1 MKKIFALLFFTQII
15 VSQNLSQYVN
25 PMIGTD
31 GHGHT
36 YPGATVPFGMVQLS
50 PDTRIDGSWDGC
62 SGYHYSD
69 SIIYGFSHTHLN
81 GTGCSDYGDIMLMP
95 TMGEPT
101 FNPKEYSSTFSHQ
114 NEKATAGFYSV
125 KLDKHNIDVRL
136 TTSTRVGFHEY
147 TFNQNGLANIIL
159 DLNHRDKLLTE
170 QAFWYAV
177 LQDERLHPLALDYSQ
192 SVLRDITKMLELIG
206 IEQAQN
212 AGRLIL
218 MTIRHIEI
226 QGLLQPIDSYDR
238 ETMKQLL
245 LLQVQSICRIS

>member
-1 MKKIFALLFFTQII
+1 MSAMSSKPIKASYHGRKPARQGSEQRRLAILQAALRVMVRDGVRGVRHRAVALEAD
-15 VSQNLSQYVN
+15 VPLSATTYYFKDIHDLLADALTLYAKDVMENFVN
-25 PMIGTD
+25 PFWVRIHEWLLVNFPLYSGTD
-31 GHGHT
+31 LKAVLPEVVEH
-36 YPGATVPFGMVQLS
+36 MV
-50 PDTRIDGSWDGC
+50 DVAID
-62 SGYHYSD
+62 
-69 SIIYGFSHTHLN
+69 
-81 GTGCSDYGDIMLMP
+81 
-95 TMGEPT
+95 E
-101 FNPKEYSSTFSHQ
+101 
-114 NEKATAGFYSV
+114 V
-125 KLDKHNIDVRL
+125 LDRL
-136 TTSTRVGFHEY
+136 K
-147 TFNQNGLANIIL
+147 
-159 DLNHRDKLLTE
+159 NHRDKLLTE

-206 IEQAQN
+206 VEQAQN